1 MHKPC
6 VVCAHEDLDE
16 IDGRL
21 IRGDTAEDVA
31 SDYALSKRDLLRH
44 KVLHIS
50 KEEMSEDSESEEIY
64 CEYCER
70 PLDEDEIEE
79 IVIVGEGDYRPICG
93 DCAAEE
99 YEDEILEDCDID
111 E

>member
-21 IRGDTAEDVA
+21 IRGDLAEDIA

-50 KEEMSEDSESEEIY
+50 KEEMSEDSESEEIC

-70 PLDEDEIEE
+70 LLDEDEIEE
-79 IVIVGEGDYRPICG
+79 MVIVGEGDYRPICG
-93 DCAAEE
+93 DCAAEA
-99 YEDEILEDCDID
+99 YEDEDSEDCDID